1 MEQTS
6 NWWEGEGDPQ
16 VSITLLKEGY
26 KLDNRPHNLWFVYS
40 FVYKV
45 IMNKVLKLPITW
57 VTNKI
62 FLAVKVCSGQSRQ
75 FPELHT
81 S

>member
-45 IMNKVLKLPITW
+45 IMNKVLKLPIT
-57 VTNKI
+57 
-62 FLAVKVCSGQSRQ
+62 
-75 FPELHT
+75 
-81 S
+81 